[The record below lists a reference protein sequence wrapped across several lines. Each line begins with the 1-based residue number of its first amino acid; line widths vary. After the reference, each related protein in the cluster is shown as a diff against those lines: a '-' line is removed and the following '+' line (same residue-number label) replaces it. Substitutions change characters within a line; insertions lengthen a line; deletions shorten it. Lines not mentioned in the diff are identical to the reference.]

1 MMLEQRVQFTL
12 GACSMMRHRWGLP
25 EALQA
30 FRSFAL
36 LLAGDWA
43 AALARGV
50 AARVGSLRW
59 GEGLHPAWAQ
69 ATADCALQ
77 VLQAAWHAVQWTG
90 SGALGAVSKQ
100 GLGLLLRG
108 GQLRSGQQAV
118 EVAAHRLDAQEGNFD
133 ALR

>member
-1 MMLEQRVQFTL
+1 
-12 GACSMMRHRWGLP
+12 MMRHRWRLP

-69 ATADCALQ
+69 AAVDSALQ
-77 VLQAAWHAVQWTG
+77 VASMAGMAGKLRSGLEPV
-90 SGALGAVSKQ
+90 GALGAVSEQ
-100 GLGLLLRG
+100 
-108 GQLRSGQQAV
+108 
-118 EVAAHRLDAQEGNFD
+118 
-133 ALR
+133 